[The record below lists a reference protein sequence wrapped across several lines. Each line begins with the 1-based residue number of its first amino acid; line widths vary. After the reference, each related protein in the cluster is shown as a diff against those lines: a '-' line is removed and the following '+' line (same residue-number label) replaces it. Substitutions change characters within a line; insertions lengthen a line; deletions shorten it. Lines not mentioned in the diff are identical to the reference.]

1 MDYPTRR
8 ATVVESEVVA
18 KGAAE
23 VEVEVEV
30 EVEGAA
36 HRNTKIYVISGKP
49 KN

>member
-30 EVEGAA
+30 EGAA

>member
-23 VEVEVEV
+23 VEVE
-30 EVEGAA
+30 GAA

>member
-23 VEVEVEV
+23 VEVEVE
-30 EVEGAA
+30 GAA